1 MQWLAKVC
9 VERPVFAMMLIAAMV
24 VTGTASYLQLGVDRF
39 PRMDL
44 PTVYV
49 RTSYRGA
56 APQEIE
62 TEITQRLED
71 AVATVEGID
80 ELRSVSSDGVSL
92 LLLTFQ
98 IDRDIDSATEDV
110 RDAVNS
116 VLNLLPPGTDP
127 PVIRKQ
133 DVDASPVMSL
143 AIAGDRDRRELYV
156 LADRDVKNIIE
167 SARSRP
173 GLDRRR
179 GRPRGEDPA
188 RGAAA
193 GGLRP
198 VDSASAAKRWS
209 GRTPKSPA
217 GWSTSDR
224 AR

>member
-24 VTGTASYLQLGVDRF
+24 VAGAASYLQLGVDRF

-44 PTVYV
+44 PSVYV
-49 RTSYRGA
+49 RTTYRGA

-80 ELRSVSSDGVSL
+80 ELRSVSSDGASL
-92 LLLTFQ
+92 LLLTFE
-98 IDRDIDSATEDV
+98 IDRDIDAATQDV

-116 VLNLLPPGTDP
+116 VLNRLPPGTDP

-133 DVDASPVMSL
+133 DVDASPVLSL
-143 AIAGDRDRRELYV
+143 AIAGQRDRRELYV

-167 SARSRP
+167 SAR
-173 GLDRRR
+173 GV
-179 GRPRGEDPA
+179 GQVTIA
-188 RGAAA
+188 GAA
-193 GGLRP
+193 
-198 VDSASAAKRWS
+198 
-209 GRTPKSPA
+209 
-217 GWSTSDR
+217 DR
-224 AR
+224 AVQIQIEARRLAAYGLSIIQVREALERQNAEIPGGRVDAGPA